1 MVIDLLHPYTI
12 KFSCNEQE
20 VKTNHLKVLNDSF
33 FFDRFLGFVEQYDKV
48 YGKDTLLTAKKW
60 VAENDYIAI
69 SSFLHPSPQETM
81 FYIPYN
87 ELAFLPAES
96 LAYMQQKA
104 QKIAPLLDEQK
115 ALYVELMQAY
125 KPAESSSNSSFSY
138 WLNRISSRHDDL
150 EK

>member
-1 MVIDLLHPYTI
+1 MITNLSDPYAV
-12 KFSCNEQE
+12 E
-20 VKTNHLKVLNDSF
+20 DSMCRMGAKPTKNILEDTF

-48 YGKDTLLTAKKW
+48 YGKDVLLTAEKW
-60 VAENDYIAI
+60 VAEKDYIAI

-96 LAYMQQKA
+96 LDYMQQKA
-104 QKIAPLLDEQK
+104 QEIAPLLDEQK
-115 ALYVELMQAY
+115 ALYGELMQAY
-125 KPAESSSNSSFSY
+125 KPAESSSKSSFSY

-150 EK
+150 DE